1 MKARSKKRRIHP
13 DTVVLIKQI
22 LLGVFFIVLIAL
34 LFVATWYGTRL
45 QSVNIKTVEV
55 SGGETISHAFVQNK
69 VEEQLQGTY
78 LRLIPRSFIYL
89 YPEQDIQKALAGI
102 ERIKDITLERIGGTK
117 LEVTF
122 SEYVSDALWCESEGQ
137 NCLFVDNTGFAFSK
151 APELKGGA
159 FLRFVSVGKKP
170 ELGQSVITGKEYKII
185 KETEDRLKS
194 IGWYVERVDVDAM
207 GDAYLMLVSGGE
219 LKISL
224 GQTVEGT
231 IGNLETVLASD
242 DFIDVAPGNFR
253 YIDLRFGNKVF
264 VNRTEEEIIIEE
276 IEVLAAVDTTETS
289 SSTEVEAAAVTAPET
304 EVGEEE
310 DEEVSIAVST
320 STEAE

>member
-22 LLGVFFIVLIAL
+22 LLGLFFIVVVAL

-55 SGGETISHAFVQNK
+55 SGGETISHDFVQGK

-78 LRLIPRSFIYL
+78 LRLIPRSFVYL

-102 ERIKDITLERIGGTK
+102 ERVKDITLERIGGTK

-122 SEYVSDALWCESEGQ
+122 SEYVSDALWCESEEQ
-137 NCLFVDNTGFAFSK
+137 NCLFIDNTGFAFSK

-159 FLRFVSVGKKP
+159 FLRFVSMSKSP
-170 ELGQSVITGKEYKII
+170 ELGQSVITSAEYKTL
-185 KETEDRLKS
+185 KETEDRLQTM
-194 IGWYVERVDVDAM
+194 GWYLERIDVDAM

-224 GQTVEGT
+224 SQTVEGT

-242 DFIDVAPGNFR
+242 DFTDVAPGNFR

-264 VNRTEEEIIIEE
+264 VNRTEEEEVVIEE
-276 IEVLAAVDTTETS
+276 VETVATAEVGEIS
-289 SSTEVEAAAVTAPET
+289 SSTEVETPVDSAIEEGA
-304 EVGEEE
+304 EE
-310 DEEVSIAVST
+310 DTPIAVST
-320 STEAE
+320 STETE